1 MKWPTATIGEVSTVV
16 SGATPKTN
24 NALYWDGDIPWVTP
38 KDLSDLQ
45 KKHLQDTPRKITS
58 EGLRSCSAS
67 MLPPQSVLFS
77 SRAPIGLVAINTIPV
92 ATNQGFK
99 SMVPRKEA
107 LNSDYLYWWLKTHQA
122 EVAQLGRGATFKEVS
137 KKIVE
142 GIQIPLPPLPEQKR
156 IAAILDKADSLRTKR
171 LETIKQLDKLA
182 RAVFIEMFGDPVTNP
197 KGLKK
202 EKLEKVCDRVIDCP
216 HSTPNWSQSGVICLR
231 TSNLGKG
238 EWNWSDTRYVTE
250 EEYQQRVMRSTIEP
264 NDIILSREG
273 TVGVVAIVSKGMRL
287 CMGQR
292 LVQLR
297 VMESL
302 LNPVYLLHLLIHDLA
317 PERLSRLMAGSTSKH
332 LNVRELRQLPL
343 LLPPLHLQQRFASII
358 TSIQNHKTRRQTQLA
373 ELDTLFTSLQ
383 ARAFKGEL

>member
-1 MKWPTATIGEVSTVV
+1 MKWPQKNLGDLAIVS
-16 SGATPKTN
+16 SGDGAPQDASDFGNSGLPFVRAGSLSLLLEGRPESELELIPKAISSNRRMNIFPAKT
-24 NALYWDGDIPWVTP
+24 
-38 KDLSDLQ
+38 
-45 KKHLQDTPRKITS
+45 
-58 EGLRSCSAS
+58 
-67 MLPPQSVLFS
+67 VLFAKS
-77 SRAPIGLVAINTIPV
+77 GMSCTKGLVYQLKSPAHVVNHLAAIQCGNDLDSR
-92 ATNQGFK
+92 FLL
-99 SMVPRKEA
+99 RWFEA
-107 LNSDYLYWWLKTHQA
+107 NSPARLIANEAYPSIKISDIRA
-122 EVAQLGRGATFKEVS
+122 EK
-137 KKIVE
+137 
-142 GIQIPLPPLPEQKR
+142 IPLPPLPEQKR